1 MLIDLFKLLFIINV
15 FTKCNEF
22 TFVRLDKNSSIY
34 LLNRGRSQLISYN
47 NTELENITVKSFDF
61 NLESISTIN
70 ESELLK
76 YPSHFRL
83 VPPVKKNDFTTD
95 ECMRVHVLRVKL
107 SSFIVFIFNSLLLFF
122 KLFPLLFLLPKKG

>member
-1 MLIDLFKLLFIINV
+1 MTTTINTIILLDLFKLLFIIYV

-22 TFVRLDKNSSIY
+22 RFVRLDKNSSIY

-47 NTELENITVKSFDF
+47 NPELENITVKSFDF

-76 YPSHFRL
+76 YPPHHQL
-83 VPPVKKNDFTTD
+83 VPLVKKNDLSPD
-95 ECMRVHVLRVKL
+95 ESMRVHVLKVYHA
-107 SSFIVFIFNSLLLFF
+107 
-122 KLFPLLFLLPKKG
+122 